1 MFPIGPIIEIIG
13 SVLNKVIPNADDRA
27 KAQEEITRKLIEN
40 EAAIYDAMKTVMA
53 ADAASDS
60 WMTRNARPAVVFWC
74 LGMMTWLVISPAFG
88 LLAPTIEALKAIP
101 SDMWS
106 VVMISIG
113 GYILGKSG
121 VDIAKVVKGKQ

>member
-74 LGMMTWLVISPAFG
+74 LTMMTWLVISPAFG
-88 LLAPTIEALKAIP
+88 LLAATIAALKAIP
-101 SDMWS
+101 SDMWN

>member
-74 LGMMTWLVISPAFG
+74 LAMMTWLVISPAFG
-88 LLAPTIEALKAIP
+88 LLAATIAALKAIP
-101 SDMWS
+101 SDMWN

-121 VDIAKVVKGKQ
+121 VDIAKVVKGK